1 MPEVGPAGHDNPPAN
16 HDNLK
21 SWRLTPFAA
30 TLTPFAWHH
39 LRHLDIVERGEWM
52 MLKHFRVP
60 GRLAVRLEELGVS
73 LPAVLRKAGLPRD
86 LFQQTRVLVST
97 GELFAL
103 WRAIDQV
110 SSDPLIGVKLGVE
123 TKTERFHP
131 MAIAALSTE
140 NLVAASEHMAR
151 NKKLTAPEEILVELD
166 EEEFTVGFRWLLAV
180 DDEPSSLTDY
190 CFSWMRSL
198 ARHGSGSAVNPLR
211 AEYVQQRSN
220 VRQIERSL
228 GCDVVIGAPR
238 NVIVFH
244 ASDAT
249 KPFVTRNAELLDLLA
264 PQFEEQVR
272 QYKEED
278 SFLELVRRTI
288 QDKLTGHRPS
298 IDAISKALH
307 MGPRTLQRRLQ
318 ESGSSF
324 QRVMDEAR
332 HQMARYYL
340 SNSALELNE
349 AAYLLG
355 FEDPNSFGR
364 AFRNWEGMP
373 PSDWRET
380 HRPTKVM

>member
-1 MPEVGPAGHDNPPAN
+1 LHGEDVAD
-16 HDNLK
+16 
-21 SWRLTPFAA
+21 F
-30 TLTPFAWHH
+30 
-39 LRHLDIVERGEWM
+39 DIVSSGALA

-60 GRLAVRLEELGVS
+60 GRLAVKLEELRVS
-73 LPAVLRKAGLPRD
+73 VPAVLRKAGLPRD
-86 LFQQTRVLVST
+86 IFQQSRVLVST
-97 GELFAL
+97 GELFSL

-110 SSDPLIGVKLGVE
+110 SSDPLIGVKLGIE

-140 NLVAASEHMAR
+140 NLIAASEHMAR
-151 NKKLTAPEEILVELD
+151 YKKLTAPEEILVELGK
-166 EEEFTVGFRWLLAV
+166 EEFAVGFRWLLAV

-198 ARHGSGSAVNPLR
+198 ARHGCGTMINPLR
-211 AEYVQQRSN
+211 VEYVQQRSN
-220 VRQIERSL
+220 QRHIERSL
-228 GCDVVIGAPR
+228 GCEVVLGAPR
-238 NVIVFH
+238 NMIVFRV
-244 ASDAT
+244 ADAT
-249 KPFVTRNAELLDLLA
+249 RPFVTRNAELLDLLA
-264 PQFEEQVR
+264 PQFEEQLR

-298 IDAISKALH
+298 IHAISKALH

-318 ESGSSF
+318 DSGSSF
-324 QRVMDEAR
+324 QRVLDEAR

>member
-1 MPEVGPAGHDNPPAN
+1 
-16 HDNLK
+16 
-21 SWRLTPFAA
+21 
-30 TLTPFAWHH
+30 
-39 LRHLDIVERGEWM
+39 

-73 LPAVLRKAGLPRD
+73 VPAVLRTACLPRD

-110 SSDPLIGVKLGVE
+110 SFDPLIGIKLGIE

-151 NKKLTAPEEILVELD
+151 YKKLTAPEEILVELGR
-166 EEEFTVGFRWLLAV
+166 EEFAVGFRWLLAV
-180 DDEPSSLTDY
+180 DTEPWILTDY

-198 ARHGSGSAVNPLR
+198 ARRGTGTQLNPLR
-211 AEYVQQRSN
+211 VEYVQQRTN
-220 VRQIERSL
+220 IRQVERSL
-228 GCDVVIGAPR
+228 GCDVMGGASR
-238 NVIVFH
+238 NVIVFR

-264 PQFEEQVR
+264 PQFEAQLQ

-278 SFLELVRRTI
+278 GFIDLVRRTI
-288 QDKLTGHRPS
+288 QDRLTGHRPS
-298 IDAISKALH
+298 IGIVSQALH

-318 ESGSSF
+318 DSGSSF
-324 QRVMDEAR
+324 QRVLDEAR
-332 HQMARYYL
+332 HQMARHYL

-364 AFRNWEGMP
+364 AFRNWEGIP

-380 HRPTKVM
+380 HRSAKGDVNRLN

>member
-1 MPEVGPAGHDNPPAN
+1 
-16 HDNLK
+16 
-21 SWRLTPFAA
+21 
-30 TLTPFAWHH
+30 
-39 LRHLDIVERGEWM
+39 

-60 GRLAVRLEELGVS
+60 GRLAEKLDEFGVS
-73 LPAVLRKAGLPRD
+73 VPDVLRRAGLPRD
-86 LFQQTRVLVST
+86 LFKQTRVLVST
-97 GELFAL
+97 AELFAL

-123 TKTERFHP
+123 AKTERYHP

-140 NLVAASEHMAR
+140 NLVAASEQMAR
-151 NKKLTAPEEILVELD
+151 YKKLTAPEEILVELGQ
-166 EEEFTVGFRWLLAV
+166 EEFTVGFRWLLAV
-180 DDEPSSLTDY
+180 DDEPLSLTDY

-198 ARHGSGSAVNPLR
+198 ARHGTGTAVTPLR

-220 VRQIERSL
+220 LRQIERSL
-228 GCDVVIGAPR
+228 GCEIVVGAPR
-238 NVIVFH
+238 NAIVFR

-249 KPFVTRNAELLDLLA
+249 KPFVTRNAELLELLA
-264 PQFEEQVR
+264 PQFEEQLQ

-288 QDKLTGHRPS
+288 QDELTGHRPS

-307 MGPRTLQRRLQ
+307 LGPRTLQRKLQ

-324 QRVMDEAR
+324 QRVLDESR

-364 AFRNWEGMP
+364 AFRNWEGVP

-380 HRPTKVM
+380 HRRSKVM